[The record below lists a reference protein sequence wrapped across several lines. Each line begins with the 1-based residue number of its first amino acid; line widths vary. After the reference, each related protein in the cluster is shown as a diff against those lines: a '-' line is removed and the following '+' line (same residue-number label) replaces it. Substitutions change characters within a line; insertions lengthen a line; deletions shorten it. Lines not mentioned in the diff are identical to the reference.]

1 MTRWWPD
8 TVLGQMICIVFAVV
22 FMVFALGEALED
34 RFDRLTSDGLDDD
47 EYLRQVAVLAVV
59 MRHQSAADLER
70 DLQSLSEIG
79 IQGRVL
85 PAQPEALH
93 TGRTESLNWTKVIL
107 CCPDLPA
114 PEGVARVD
122 GERMVLFPLATGGQ
136 LAFPQRPSGGST
148 GGEFLYF
155 PLATGILVLGFS
167 IFAIWGVSRPIGR
180 MAASITDTDAFL
192 SNKDPVEERGPRE
205 VRHLART
212 LNQMR
217 DRIQRLL
224 DSRNRMLRGI
234 SHDLRTPLTRLKLRV
249 ERMEDRAGRQQ
260 ALSDID
266 QLDRMIGSTLRYL
279 RDGSS
284 RIDREI
290 CDMSS
295 LLQSICDDFWDTGA
309 QIFFEGPERLEV
321 ECSADEMMRAIS
333 NLCDNGLKFGSRVTV
348 TLGQEGGFAIVEV
361 ADDGPGIPA
370 EMRDKVMEPYTKL
383 GPARSEKG
391 GYGLGL
397 AITAEIVAGHRG
409 ELSLRDNHPRGLRV
423 RVALP
428 LHHDRG

>member
-1 MTRWWPD
+1 
-8 TVLGQMICIVFAVV
+8 
-22 FMVFALGEALED
+22 
-34 RFDRLTSDGLDDD
+34 
-47 EYLRQVAVLAVV
+47 
-59 MRHQSAADLER
+59 
-70 DLQSLSEIG
+70 
-79 IQGRVL
+79 
-85 PAQPEALH
+85 
-93 TGRTESLNWTKVIL
+93 
-107 CCPDLPA
+107 
-114 PEGVARVD
+114 
-122 GERMVLFPLATGGQ
+122 
-136 LAFPQRPSGGST
+136 
-148 GGEFLYF
+148 
-155 PLATGILVLGFS
+155 
-167 IFAIWGVSRPIGR
+167 
-180 MAASITDTDAFL
+180 
-192 SNKDPVEERGPRE
+192 
-205 VRHLART
+205 
-212 LNQMR
+212 
-217 DRIQRLL
+217 
-224 DSRNRMLRGI
+224 MLRGI

-284 RIDREI
+284 RIDWEI

-348 TLGQEGGFAIVEV
+348 TLRQEGGFAIVEV

-428 LHHDRG
+428 LHHDRS